1 MASRRLHL
9 LPSPSAQAP
18 SEYETSPDQL
28 FYRIAH
34 LTRGQQYMLWV
45 AAVTSAGRG
54 NISEKVTIEP
64 AGKGTAGA
72 GGGTR
77 TLAPLSPAPLS
88 PAPGDALAA
97 LCWAAARGDSC
108 PGQRRG
114 AGAVSALVTHR
125 EGLHQRWGLHLGGLP
140 ARLTSSLPPSPCQ
153 DHLLWRHRHYPMD
166 EGREAAVQ
174 LGGGAGPC
182 HQVDQGQVLR
192 GLPAVSLPGPRSSA
206 LAASR
211 WADVSCPLPTART
224 LPSL

>member
-1 MASRRLHL
+1 MASQRLHL

-64 AGKGTAGA
+64 AGKGMVGA
-72 GGGTR
+72 GGGTH
-77 TLAPLSPAPLS
+77 TLALLSLAPLSVPLRWLWLLCIGLQQGATC
-88 PAPGDALAA
+88 APGSREA
-97 LCWAAARGDSC
+97 
-108 PGQRRG
+108 

-125 EGLHQRWGLHLGGLP
+125 EGLRMGLP

-153 DHLLWRHRHYPMD
+153 DHLLWRHRHHPVD

-174 LGGGAGPC
+174 LCGGAGPC
-182 HQVDQGQVLR
+182 HQVDQGQVLQ
-192 GLPAVSLPGPRSSA
+192 GLPAMSLPRPGSSA
-206 LAASR
+206 LAASH
-211 WADVSCPLPTART
+211 WADASCPLPTART
-224 LPSL
+224 LPSP